1 VPRPAFAG
9 RKGNIVEEES
19 TMGKWLRRL
28 LLWGLL
34 VLIALF
40 VASRLLN
47 REEDFDDYD
56 DIDMGLDF
64 NETPVEIDVSAESA
78 SPNSFVSTGVGA
90 SMESAAEDTG
100 ASGGATMEHSLIDI
114 VGIGPTY
121 AARLQDAGI
130 SSLSDLANA
139 DAGSLAEKVE
149 VIGGRATIEDW
160 IKQAQEMSSSG
171 TSGSR

>member
-1 VPRPAFAG
+1 M
-9 RKGNIVEEES
+9 S
-19 TMGKWLRRL
+19 KWLKRL

-34 VLIALF
+34 VLIAII
-40 VASRLLN
+40 VATRLLN
-47 REEDFDDYD
+47 REEDFDDYE

-64 NETPVEIDVSAESA
+64 TETPVEIDVPAESA
-78 SPNSFVSTGVGA
+78 PMASTASPESATT
-90 SMESAAEDTG
+90 MESAMESSSTSGTTG
-100 ASGGATMEHSLIDI
+100 MGHSLIDI

-130 SSLSDLANA
+130 TSLSALANA
-139 DAGSLAEKVE
+139 DAGSLAEKVD

-171 TSGSR
+171 TSGGK